1 MKSLC
6 IYVHFNSREQVNC
19 ICLQSFKKCG
29 KQCYKEI
36 LYYDEFDG
44 IRECFKN
51 KGSKVGY

>member
-1 MKSLC
+1 MKSLR